1 VAVKAGDRTGRI
13 ICMLVAD
20 CKQTS
25 RSLLS
30 VSACLSTLCQAP
42 CCIEEFV
49 PHCTRLDGR
58 EDANLTGESELGSF
72 GCCVTQNLNEM
83 RISCLITMGKLS

>member
-25 RSLLS
+25 SWLL
-30 VSACLSTLCQAP
+30 
-42 CCIEEFV
+42 
-49 PHCTRLDGR
+49 TRLGLFI
-58 EDANLTGESELGSF
+58 NVVPGS
-72 GCCVTQNLNEM
+72 VLN
-83 RISCLITMGKLS
+83 